1 MKNPQYYEGQA
12 VFTLVDQ
19 ELQQAAEGGFGL
31 TKIDLQNT
39 PWRHAAAIQLNAKTV
54 SNHLATGSILLMYAF
69 SREDLSAV
77 GGATMRLST
86 RATILTLALPTSIDG
101 DTEREF
107 VSARIP
113 IQARYL
119 YLYWN
124 ATNGSEEVFDLEVH
138 AVPVP

>member
-1 MKNPQYYEGQA
+1 MKNPQFYDGSP
-12 VFTLVDQ
+12 VFTLADQ

-54 SNHLATGSILLMYAF
+54 SNQNATGSILLMYAF
-69 SREDLSAV
+69 SHEDISAV
-77 GGATMRLST
+77 SGATMRLST
-86 RATILTLALPTSIDG
+86 RATILTMALPTGIDG

-107 VSARIP
+107 VTGRIP

-124 ATNGSEEVFDLEVH
+124 ATSASEEVFDLEVH
-138 AVPVP
+138 AVPVA